1 MGACFCK
8 EQIYSLLTV
17 IHVIG
22 DEASCDG
29 LEQSYIGNKHTL
41 LLSLV
46 TFA

>member
-8 EQIYSLLTV
+8 EQIYSLLT
-17 IHVIG
+17 VIG